1 MNQQIKMLLGL
12 LLVVVIVLGLG
23 FLLFKNFNTV
33 PSSQPADQSVLVR
46 ADSFQTNPGAK
57 VTVVEFADFQ
67 CPACAQALPAV
78 DQILAKYQDNKDF
91 NFVFRQFPLNSLHP
105 YAQLAAEASE
115 AAGAQGKFWEMYQE
129 IYKNQPAWAA
139 SETMPTAMFVSFAQK
154 LGLDVN
160 KFQTDLTNHTFAARV
175 KTDVDDGN
183 SALVDATP
191 TFFVN
196 GQRFVGIPSSDMT
209 AAIVAALK

>member
-1 MNQQIKMLLGL
+1 MNQQVKTLLGM

-33 PSSQPADQSVLVR
+33 PSSQVDSSVLVH

-57 VTVVEFADFQ
+57 VTVVEFGDFQ

-78 DQILAKYQDNKDF
+78 DQMLKQYQNNKDF
-91 NFVFRQFPLNSLHP
+91 NFVFRQFPLNDLHP

-115 AAGAQGKFWEMYQE
+115 AAGAQGKFWPMYDE

-139 SETMPTAMFVSFAQK
+139 SASAPVAAFVSYAQG

-160 KFQTDLTNHTFAARV
+160 KFQADLTAHVYAARV
-175 KTDVDDGN
+175 SADLKDGN
-183 SALVDATP
+183 AAKVDATP

-196 GQRFVGIPSSDMT
+196 GQRFVGIPSSDFQN
-209 AAIVAALK
+209 AISAALKQ